1 MLENQQVAKSL
12 ICLGREHFYML
23 IISVLQNKQAE
34 TQAIFEHH
42 NIRMI
47 ALKKSAVIM
56 LIFSGICKEF
66 GDSAKNSP
74 ILPIFSGRSLSGRSR
89 PMMGFGQSRQAE
101 EHDYFLNLP

>member
-12 ICLGREHFYML
+12 ICLGWEHFYML

-47 ALKKSAVIM
+47 ALKKA
-56 LIFSGICKEF
+56 
-66 GDSAKNSP
+66 
-74 ILPIFSGRSLSGRSR
+74 LS
-89 PMMGFGQSRQAE
+89 
-101 EHDYFLNLP
+101 

>member
-1 MLENQQVAKSL
+1 
-12 ICLGREHFYML
+12 ML

-47 ALKKSAVIM
+47 DLKKSAVIM

-89 PMMGFGQSRQAE
+89 PMMGFGQSMQAE
-101 EHDYFLNLP
+101 RAYRKQPWSYLL